1 MNDENLKHIMKNEDK
16 TWFTLRNLSEIAQIP
31 ELEIQTI
38 IKKSHL
44 FAQSAAST
52 DLGEKLFST
61 RDDFQNKVSFANR
74 ILGAFKNR
82 ID

>member
-31 ELEIQTI
+31 EQEIQTI
-38 IKKSHL
+38 IKKSQL

-52 DLGEKLFST
+52 DSGEKLFST

-74 ILGAFKNR
+74 ILGVFKNR